1 MISLTNQLI
10 EEFRELFQNRE
21 DEYNKVI
28 VKEIYKDFP
37 KGYYPKITIEEIDND
52 EIVERTT
59 TEGERTTLLSY
70 QITCYS
76 RDMDQYDKVDSA
88 KFLAQ
93 TIDDYIAEHYQM
105 KRLTNANNLKP
116 YIYDQTV
123 MTVTLRY
130 SCIYDRETDLI
141 YKYYK
146 KTKYYNY

>member
-1 MISLTNQLI
+1 MNSLTNQLI
-10 EEFRELFQNRE
+10 EDIRGLFQNRE

-28 VKEIYKDFP
+28 VKEIYNRFP
-37 KGYYPKITIEEIDND
+37 KGYYPKVTIEEIDND

-59 TEGERTTLLSY
+59 TQGERTTLLSY

-76 RDMDQYDKVDSA
+76 RDMQQYDAVQSV
-88 KFLAQ
+88 KFMANL
-93 TIDDYIAEHYQM
+93 IDEYLAEHYQM

-123 MTVTLRY
+123 MTVNLRY
-130 SCIYDRETDLI
+130 SCIYDKETNLI